1 MLILGH
7 FNREPGALLGHVCRW
22 LLIIFYHSWGRSL
35 SKLLSQFGVFSGFKV
50 NEDKSSITLLN
61 EQERRNPEIPHP
73 FINATEGIVYL
84 GIKITPSLKTLNTAN
99 YEPVLSK
106 VKNDTATW
114 TRLPLSIIGRI
125 NIIKINMLPKFL
137 YIFQSIPLAPPS
149 NFFSQ
154 TKKLPSNCIWS
165 NRKPRLWLSLIFTMW
180 ERGITGTKFPIILLG
195 SPTKSSNVL
204 VSQYGWTILAANWI
218 PPSPLGVFHW
228 ITFATRLLSK

>member
-1 MLILGH
+1 M
-7 FNREPGALLGHVCRW
+7 
-22 LLIIFYHSWGRSL
+22 
-35 SKLLSQFGVFSGFKV
+35 

-106 VKNDTATW
+106 VKDDTATW

-154 TKKLPSNCIWS
+154 TKNIPSNCIWS
-165 NRKPRLWLSLIFTMW
+165 KRNPRLRLSLLYLPC
-180 ERGITGTKFPIILLG
+180 ERGGLQVPNFQLYCWEAQLRAAMFWFPSMGGPVWQQIEYPHLLWG
-195 SPTKSSNVL
+195 
-204 VSQYGWTILAANWI
+204 YFIG
-218 PPSPLGVFHW
+218 
-228 ITFATRLLSK
+228 